1 MPCSDVTELIEVV
14 VDERDCLATYRFVK
28 RTCGQGVGLD
38 TLLMSAL
45 GGQPVDA
52 ILAWELDAFLE
63 EHPTPEGIEEFL
75 ALKHL
80 VAVQAALRVL
90 TGMDAGGPGDLC
102 AAAEVEVDGDGHLR
116 LLGQIAVDLVTEH
129 IASCGNCKGCGK
141 TKTKKVKPVFA

>member
-14 VDERDCLATYRFVK
+14 VDAQDRLATYRFVK

-38 TLLMSAL
+38 TLLMPVL
-45 GGQPVDA
+45 GGQPVDT
-52 ILAWELDAFLE
+52 ILAWDLDAFLE
-63 EHPTPEGIEEFL
+63 AHPAPEGIEEFL

-80 VAVQAALRVL
+80 VAVQAALQVM
-90 TGMDAGGPGDLC
+90 TGAASGGPGDLC
-102 AAAEVEVDGDGHLR
+102 AAAEVEMDEDGHLR